1 MRFPS
6 RQTLRQLGETFLLG
20 IIGGA
25 VFTYADVPVGWLSGA
40 MIFVA
45 VAALAGRPMHV
56 PPPFAR
62 VIFVLIGISLGGAVT
77 PETLKGVATWPLSV
91 VLLCLAMTSATF
103 GSAFYLKKVHGWD
116 MRSAL
121 FGAAPGALSQVMV
134 YATQYH
140 ADLRGI
146 AIVQSV
152 RAAILIACVPGG
164 LALAGL
170 MPSGPPLRSLTITDS
185 IPELVILVV
194 ASSVT
199 AAIAHAVR
207 FPGGYIFGA
216 MLASAILHGSG
227 LIHAVMPWWLVSAVM
242 VGLGTVIGS
251 RFANTGMRLLLKHL
265 MAALGAFATAILVVS
280 VFAAAA
286 AWLLKLQLS
295 DIVVSYAPGGLDA
308 MMILALALHLDPIFV
323 GAHHVARFL
332 LVSLSL
338 PIYVRIYGQSP
349 PPPPPLPPEHRPVQE
364 D

>member
-1 MRFPS
+1 MRLPS
-6 RQTLRQLGETFLLG
+6 RQTLRQLGETFVLG
-20 IIGGA
+20 VIGGA
-25 VFTYADVPVGWLSGA
+25 VFTYAGVPVGWLSGA

-56 PPPFAR
+56 PAPLAR

-116 MRSAL
+116 MLSAL
-121 FGAAPGALSQVMV
+121 FGAAPGALSQVIV

-170 MPSGPPLRSLTITDS
+170 MPSGPLLRSLTITDS
-185 IPELVILVV
+185 IPELLILVV

-227 LIHAVMPWWLVSAVM
+227 LIHAVMPWWVVSAVM
-242 VGLGTVIGS
+242 VGLGATHRIAVRQHRYAGAAGS
-251 RFANTGMRLLLKHL
+251 IVA
-265 MAALGAFATAILVVS
+265 AALGAFSVAVLIVS

-286 AWLLKLQLS
+286 AWLLKPQPVRCRGVVCTRRTRCDDDSRARAASRS
-295 DIVVSYAPGGLDA
+295 DLRRCASRRALYAGVAVVAVL
-308 MMILALALHLDPIFV
+308 
-323 GAHHVARFL
+323 
-332 LVSLSL
+332 
-338 PIYVRIYGQSP
+338 
-349 PPPPPLPPEHRPVQE
+349 
-364 D
+364 

>member
-1 MRFPS
+1 
-6 RQTLRQLGETFLLG
+6 
-20 IIGGA
+20 
-25 VFTYADVPVGWLSGA
+25 

-116 MRSAL
+116 MLSAL

-185 IPELVILVV
+185 ISRTRYSGGGFERDCERSLMPCDSRAVIFSVRCWPPP
-194 ASSVT
+194 SST
-199 AAIAHAVR
+199 AAA
-207 FPGGYIFGA
+207 
-216 MLASAILHGSG
+216 
-227 LIHAVMPWWLVSAVM
+227 
-242 VGLGTVIGS
+242 
-251 RFANTGMRLLLKHL
+251 
-265 MAALGAFATAILVVS
+265 
-280 VFAAAA
+280 
-286 AWLLKLQLS
+286 
-295 DIVVSYAPGGLDA
+295 
-308 MMILALALHLDPIFV
+308 
-323 GAHHVARFL
+323 
-332 LVSLSL
+332 
-338 PIYVRIYGQSP
+338 
-349 PPPPPLPPEHRPVQE
+349 
-364 D
+364 